1 MHHLRSLFIIGLGLG
16 LGFTACAAQA
26 QSSIPPT
33 ATPQPGQVL
42 VSGTVPDEASKAS
55 VLAKLRELY
64 GADKV
69 VDQIA
74 VGQVAL
80 PANWNGYVQKL
91 ISPNLKQISR
101 GQLTIDGSVVSV
113 RGEVANEAQR
123 QKIASDI
130 ATSLNPTYTVN
141 NGLRVSAAEQNILD
155 STLANRI
162 IEFESGKATLTP
174 SGRAILDEMSVA
186 MQKLKDRKV
195 EVIGHTD
202 NQGLRISNQNL
213 SQARAEAVKFYLG
226 SKGINGDLL
235 TASGQGPDRPIAS
248 NDSAEGRARN
258 RRIEFRMAQ

>member
-1 MHHLRSLFIIGLGLG
+1 MRRTLLLTCLA
-16 LGFTACAAQA
+16 LTAATSTSQA
-26 QSSIPPT
+26 QTPAP

-42 VSGTVPDEASKAS
+42 VTGTVPDEASKAAA
-55 VLAKLRELY
+55 LARLRELY

-74 VGQVAL
+74 VAPVAL
-80 PANWNGYVQKL
+80 PANWNAYVQKL
-91 ISPNLKQISR
+91 ISPNLKQITR
-101 GQLTIDGSVVSV
+101 GQLKIDGSVVTL

-155 STLANRI
+155 NTLANRT

-174 SGRAILDEMSVA
+174 AGRAILDEMRAA
-186 MQKLKDRKV
+186 MLQLKDRKV
-195 EVIGHTD
+195 EIIGHTD
-202 NQGLRISNQNL
+202 DQGLRASNQSL
-213 SQARAEAVKFYLG
+213 SQARAEAVRQYLAG
-226 SKGINGDLL
+226 KGINGELL

-248 NDSAEGRARN
+248 NDSADGRARN
-258 RRIEFRMAQ
+258 RRIEFRIAQ